1 MKAFF
6 VEINL
11 QNKKMAD
18 KLFLYSKQNFPLWT
32 GKYGPEKTP
41 YLDTSLSNHIAA
53 LSKVLIYLLPNM
65 SVYYI

>member
-1 MKAFF
+1 M
-6 VEINL
+6 EINL

-18 KLFLYSKQNFPLWT
+18 KLFLYSKQNFPLRT

-41 YLDTSLSNHIAA
+41 YLDRFHTRSLSNHIAA

>member
-1 MKAFF
+1 M
-6 VEINL
+6 EINL

-18 KLFLYSKQNFPLWT
+18 KLFLYSKQNFPLRT

-41 YLDTSLSNHIAA
+41 YLDTFHTGSLSNHTAA